1 MTQIELEKRIITR
14 LVQAGQS
21 MSSVALQRD
30 LRDVDARL
38 LSDAI
43 RSLME
48 SRKISLN
55 QGENGERFLSLTNSL
70 AENLALVLDIVRSY
84 GVEGVDQTTICSCAK
99 LAKTEVT
106 KALNQLLGQQRI
118 KDIRCFTNKAKKL
131 YMLYEL
137 EPSANVTG
145 GTFYTDSR
153 DIDSAFIDAV
163 RGKVVQYIGQK
174 AAASCNQIKQFLD
187 SEIQTKRLSQRDLDV
202 VLGSLE
208 LDGIIERINSS
219 ALDSGDIQF
228 ELAVS
233 RNVARHGALTN
244 PAALLTHYPCVGCP
258 NLERCGSAGVGSVNP
273 VSCTYL
279 TEWLHSTLS

>member
-118 KDIRCFTNKAKKL
+118 KDIRCFTENDL
-131 YMLYEL
+131 RFL
-137 EPSANVTG
+137 E
-145 GTFYTDSR
+145 
-153 DIDSAFIDAV
+153 
-163 RGKVVQYIGQK
+163 
-174 AAASCNQIKQFLD
+174 QF
-187 SEIQTKRLSQRDLDV
+187 
-202 VLGSLE
+202 
-208 LDGIIERINSS
+208 
-219 ALDSGDIQF
+219 A
-228 ELAVS
+228 
-233 RNVARHGALTN
+233 
-244 PAALLTHYPCVGCP
+244 
-258 NLERCGSAGVGSVNP
+258 
-273 VSCTYL
+273 
-279 TEWLHSTLS
+279 